1 MDFNLIRLDIEKEL
15 TECNFRIQLVLNTVV
30 DRDEASRR
38 KMYLFVNSIYQAIGS
53 DIKRGRK
60 MITKWT
66 TDGMLVLSI
75 ESIRDV
81 EHRERMRS

>member
-1 MDFNLIRLDIEKEL
+1 MDFILIRLDIEKEL

-38 KMYLFVNSIYQAIGS
+38 KMYLFVNSIYQAIDS
-53 DIKRGRK
+53 KIKRGRK
-60 MITKWT
+60 MVTQWT